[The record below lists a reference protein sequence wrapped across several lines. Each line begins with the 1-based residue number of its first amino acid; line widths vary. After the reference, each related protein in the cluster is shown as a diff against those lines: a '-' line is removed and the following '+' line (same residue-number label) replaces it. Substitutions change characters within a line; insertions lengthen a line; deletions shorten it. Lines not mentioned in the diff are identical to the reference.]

1 MSMTRKAVAAAA
13 GLIVGL
19 VLSGCGKERV
29 PQPLKESS
37 PFAGAPF
44 VLIPAVTGKLVLRD
58 ANGKPLQAAA
68 TPLLWLA
75 VAGVVFGALPSSTRP
90 SLRRSR
96 PSCAFCLLSAS
107 LPCSFIS
114 SFTKPAP
121 SLILPSMLIRNLLC
135 IWCHENS
142 VGRETIHRRVR
153 PSFSKH
159 WNDRTSFR
167 LWG

>member
-44 VLIPAVTGKLVLRD
+44 VLIPDETGKLVLRD

-68 TPLLWLA
+68 T
-75 VAGVVFGALPSSTRP
+75 
-90 SLRRSR
+90 
-96 PSCAFCLLSAS
+96 S
-107 LPCSFIS
+107 LPVE
-114 SFTKPAP
+114 TK
-121 SLILPSMLIRNLLC
+121 
-135 IWCHENS
+135 S
-142 VGRETIHRRVR
+142 VQAVSQITVLKIEGSCYYLVCYNG
-153 PSFSKH
+153 SCY
-159 WNDRTSFR
+159 RTPC
-167 LWG
+167 